1 LNGRVREVSGS
12 CPAVRF
18 ELQGRVVYTSSA
30 TRYDDG
36 RCRDIERKERVKV
49 TGMLMSDGRVR
60 ADEVE
65 LDD

>member
-1 LNGRVREVSGS
+1 VRDVSGS
-12 CPAVRF
+12 CPAIRF
-18 ELQGRVVYTSSA
+18 ELQGRTVYTTSA
-30 TRYDDG
+30 TEYDDG
-36 RCRDIERKERVKV
+36 RCRDIERRERVQV